1 MSTKSNPL
9 FESPSPAIAPL
20 ALRPRDAAAMLGISV
35 SSLERLT
42 KAGEL
47 PRFKDGNK
55 VFYRVASLDAW
66 LARREATSTVGEQQ
80 AG

>member
-1 MSTKSNPL
+1 MSTKGDPL
-9 FESPSPAIAPL
+9 FESPTPPIAPL
-20 ALRPRDAAAMLGISV
+20 ALRPREAAAMLGISV